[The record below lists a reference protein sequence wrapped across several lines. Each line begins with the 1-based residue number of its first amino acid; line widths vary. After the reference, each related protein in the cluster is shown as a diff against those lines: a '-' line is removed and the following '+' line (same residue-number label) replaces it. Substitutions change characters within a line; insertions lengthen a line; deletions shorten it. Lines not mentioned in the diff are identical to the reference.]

1 MTLVKFQN
9 RNSFPS
15 FVDRF
20 FNGDP
25 FHLAEQMFGNE
36 PMSMPAVN
44 IRETDNSYEIALAAP
59 GRKREDF
66 KVEVHEQTLSISS
79 ERKQQHEEKDQQ
91 GKYTRREFG
100 FERFE
105 RSFSL
110 PEQIDES
117 KISASYQDGVLQIS
131 LPKREEA
138 QAKHPRLIDIF

>member
-9 RNSFPS
+9 GNSFPS

-25 FHLAEQMFGNE
+25 FHLTEQMMNHDRL
-36 PMSMPAVN
+36 SMPAVN
-44 IRETDNSYEIALAAP
+44 IRETDNSFEVALAAP

-66 KVEVHEQTLSISS
+66 KVEVHEKTLNISS
-79 ERKQQHEEKDQQ
+79 ERKQEHEEKDQQ

-105 RSFSL
+105 RSFGL

-117 KISASYQDGVLQIS
+117 KISANYQDGVLKIN
-131 LPKREEA
+131 LPKREA
-138 QAKHPRLIDIF
+138 AKAKHPRSIDIF